1 VKSIMKLNTPV
12 FLLDLDILE
21 DNIRTYQKAAD
32 DNKKELWPM
41 TKTHKSTE
49 IALLQQDAGAKGF
62 LCGTLDECEMLVSA
76 GIINIMYAYPI
87 VSEPNISRIIKLSKT
102 CNFLL
107 RIDDAMQAKILN
119 EHARN
124 AKVFLNFTVIIN
136 SGLDRFGIEPND
148 AGEFLKSVKPFKNLV
163 FKGFCTHPG
172 HVYGAN
178 SYEEV
183 VLIAKEETEAIESA
197 LRGLAKRQVGEKQ
210 TADVEKLETGA
221 EQATEAEAE
230 SRLFAGAEAESAR
243 LKAESQPEFIGTGS
257 TPTYHMVVNNAK
269 INKFHPG
276 NYVFMDNIQISLGI
290 AKEENCALT
299 VLATVVSNPRNG
311 TYIIDAGSKCLG
323 LDKGAHGSSNITGF
337 GLVKGRKDIT
347 IDRLSEEVGIIT
359 CEQGILNIGDKIE
372 IIPNHSCSSANMT
385 SYYICK
391 RGETVA
397 ATFKVDMRG
406 NSRNLL

>member
-1 VKSIMKLNTPV
+1 MKKNTELNTPV

-21 DNIRTYQKAAD
+21 DNIKTYQKAAD

-49 IALLQQDAGAKGF
+49 IALLQQKAGAKGF

-76 GIINIMYAYPI
+76 GVHNVMYAYP
-87 VSEPNISRIIKLSKT
+87 VVNEPNISRIIKLAKV

-107 RIDDAMQAKILN
+107 RIDDTRQAELLN
-119 EHARN
+119 EHAKN
-124 AKVFLNFTVIIN
+124 AGVRLNYVVIIN
-136 SGLDRFGIEPND
+136 SGLNRFGIEPND
-148 AGEFLKSVKPFKNLV
+148 IGEFLKSVKPFEHLT
-163 FKGFCTHPG
+163 FKGLCTHPG

-178 SYEEV
+178 SYEAV
-183 VLIAKEETEAIESA
+183 ALIAKEETEAIEIA
-197 LRGLAKRQVGEKQ
+197 LHGLEKRQVGEKQ
-210 TADVEKLETGA
+210 TADLEKLETGV
-221 EQATEAEAE
+221 EQATEADVE

-243 LKAESQPEFIGTGS
+243 LKAESQPEFISTGS
-257 TPTYHMVVNNAK
+257 TPTYHMVVNNAN

-290 AKEENCALT
+290 AKEKNCALT

-323 LDKGAHGSSNITGF
+323 LDKGAHGSENINGF
-337 GLVKGRKDIT
+337 GLVKGRKDIK
-347 IDRLSEEVGIIT
+347 IDRLSEEVGVIT
-359 CEQGILNIGDKIE
+359 CEQGSLNIGEKIE
-372 IIPNHSCSSANMT
+372 IIPNHSCSTANMT

-391 RGETVA
+391 RGDAVTG
-397 ATFKVDMRG
+397 TFKVDMRG
-406 NSRNLL
+406 NSKNLL